1 MHLKELMIVFVKYII
16 ILTGVVALGSIRKLT
31 IFNLPLSHKL
41 RLCFSVVPQTNIKNQ
56 SQRTPTCAFTPNN

>member
-41 RLCFSVVPQTNIKNQ
+41 RL
-56 SQRTPTCAFTPNN
+56 